1 MLIANSNEVDTYA
14 NKSLLIA
21 IIEIND
27 NTKQIIP
34 IDIFIVLFISQF
46 SLKALR
52 RGLFSDL

>member
-34 IDIFIVLFISQF
+34 IDIFIVLFIS
-46 SLKALR
+46 
-52 RGLFSDL
+52 

>member
-14 NKSLLIA
+14 NKSLLIV

-34 IDIFIVLFISQF
+34 IDIFIVLFIF
-46 SLKALR
+46 
-52 RGLFSDL
+52 